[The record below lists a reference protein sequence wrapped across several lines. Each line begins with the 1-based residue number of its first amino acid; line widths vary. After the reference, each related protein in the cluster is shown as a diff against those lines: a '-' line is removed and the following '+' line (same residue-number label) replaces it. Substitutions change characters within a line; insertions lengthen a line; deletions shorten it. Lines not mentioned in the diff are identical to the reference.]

1 MRFEDKRTQYTKEEI
16 WEEYCGFLD
25 LSLNDVMQIQ
35 HRLLQEQLQ
44 LWKNSTLAQS
54 ILKGKPLETFA
65 DFQQNV
71 PLTQYDDYAEQLLGK
86 DSACLPNEAVLWIQT
101 TWEGGSHP
109 VKVAPYTE
117 SMLKSFKRN
126 VLACLM
132 LSTSTKRGEF
142 HVQKKDTILYGLAP
156 LPYATGLVSLVFE
169 QETDIEFLPPVKE
182 AVKLSFSQ
190 RNKEGFKLG
199 LGKGI
204 DYFFGLGSVTYYIS
218 KSLDSMSK
226 SKGSSTSLRTLPIPR
241 MAALARA
248 KLRCHKEKRSLQP
261 KDLFQ
266 LKGFMVAGT
275 DNALY
280 KDDLEELWGIRPMEI
295 FAGTEPTLIGTEIWN
310 RNGLYFF
317 PDACFYEFL
326 PMSERQHMKEDA
338 AYIPRTCLLHEV
350 SVNEVYEIILS
361 VFKGGAFMRYR
372 VGDLYRCVS
381 LENRSENIALPCFTY
396 IDRVPEVIDI
406 AGFTRITK
414 TSIDQVIALSAL
426 PIKSYCAKKELQ
438 GKRPFVHLYVEMETI
453 SVGNRAISVEVLRQ
467 HLSVYFRHVDQDYKD
482 LKKILGIE
490 PLQITLLKNGT
501 FARFVKQY
509 GHAVEVINPSEHE
522 LYKLL
527 ALQQEEYERKRGG
540 LYE

>member
-1 MRFEDKRTQYTKEEI
+1 MRFEDKRNTYTKEEI
-16 WEEYCGFLD
+16 WEEYCGFLE
-25 LSLNDVMQIQ
+25 LSLEDFMLIQ
-35 HRLLQEQLQ
+35 HRLLQEQLE
-44 LWKNSTLAQS
+44 LWKNSALGQS
-54 ILKGKPLETFA
+54 ILKGKPLSTFE
-65 DFQQNV
+65 DFQQHI
-71 PLTQYDDYAEQLLGK
+71 PLTDYADYAELLLGR
-86 DSACLPNEAVLWIQT
+86 DSSCLPQEAVLWIQT

-109 VKVAPYTE
+109 EKVAPYTE
-117 SMLKSFKRN
+117 SMLRNFKRN
-126 VLACLM
+126 VIACLL
-132 LSTSTKRGEF
+132 LSTSAKRGDF

-190 RNKEGFKLG
+190 RNKAGFKQG

-226 SKGSSTSLRTLPIPR
+226 SKGSFSIRSLPLSR
-241 MAALARA
+241 LAVLAKA

-275 DNALY
+275 DNDLY

-326 PMSERQHMKEDA
+326 PMSERQRMKEQPG
-338 AYIPRTCLLHEV
+338 YQPRTCLLDEV
-350 SVNEVYEIILS
+350 SVNETYEIILS

-381 LENRSENIALPCFTY
+381 LDNRSEKITLPCFKY

-406 AGFTRITK
+406 AGFTRITRS
-414 TSIDQVIALSAL
+414 SIDQVIALSGL
-426 PIKSYCAKKELQ
+426 PIQHYCACKELQ
-438 GKRPFVHLYVEMETI
+438 KQRPFVHLYVEIEQA
-453 SVGNRAISVEVLRQ
+453 SAGQRAITVEVLRQ

-490 PLQITLLKNGT
+490 PLQITLLKIGT
-501 FARFVKQY
+501 FARFQQAY
-509 GHAVEVINPSEHE
+509 GHEPDVINPSKHE
-522 LYKLL
+522 LYQLM
-527 ALQQEEYERKRGG
+527 ALQQESYDRNRGDRYE
-540 LYE
+540 